1 MFYFKGIKINRS
13 SLAGAKF
20 MPEIHLRKPGFTYS
34 AYGPFTKNKKEIQKF
49 KETWDSKCIYQ
60 KEPGKACFQ
69 HDLAYR
75 DFNDLAKTTV
85 ADKVLCDKTFKIA
98 KNSKYDG
105 YQCGL
110 ASLVYNSFDKES
122 SGGVV

>member
-1 MFYFKGIKINRS
+1 
-13 SLAGAKF
+13 

-34 AYGPFTKNKKEIQKF
+34 AYGPFTKNKKQIQKF

-69 HDLAYR
+69 HDLPYR
-75 DFNDLAKTTV
+75 DFNDLAKTIV

-110 ASLVYNSFDKES
+110 ASLVYNSFDKKS